1 VNGVA
6 NPDSDGA
13 TLISF
18 RIEDG
23 FAASGTVPAAFLR
36 GGNWHT
42 GRNEQSIARS
52 FGHDAILDRQGN
64 NSALRNN
71 CKRTAANTLSH
82 QRHYAIFLS

>member
-1 VNGVA
+1 MNGVA

-42 GRNEQSIARS
+42 GRNEQSILE
-52 FGHDAILDRQGN
+52 HDAILDRQSN

-82 QRHYAIFLS
+82 QRHYAIFLSS